1 MSRTPTAYSRRKRDF
16 PTSEN
21 ELLLH
26 IEDLCPEPV
35 LKPGMTEAEIM
46 FQAGRRSVW
55 RDVRAAYEASFARP
69 GDN

>member
-1 MSRTPTAYSRRKRDF
+1 MSRTPTAHSRRKHDF
-16 PTSEN
+16 PTNEN
-21 ELLLH
+21 ELLLM

-35 LKPGMTEAEIM
+35 IKPGMTEADIM

-55 RDVRAAYEASFARP
+55 RDVRAAYAASFARP